1 MTRPSIQVDDDIR
14 EMTEEEY
21 AKYLEIKPDEAPTP
35 DA

>member
-21 AKYLEIKPDEAPTP
+21 AVYLQIKPDEIPSA
-35 DA
+35 D